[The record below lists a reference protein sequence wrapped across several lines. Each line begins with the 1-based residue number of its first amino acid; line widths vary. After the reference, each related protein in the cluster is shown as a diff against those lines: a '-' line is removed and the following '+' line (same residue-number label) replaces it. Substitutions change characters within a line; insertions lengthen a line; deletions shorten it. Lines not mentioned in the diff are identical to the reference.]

1 MPLVSANAPTD
12 AYKVQGVSLQL
23 PRAYF
28 DGAVLT
34 ADEASWMNRQL
45 GNVVTNS
52 YSSGIRRQLSE
63 IDKSRAASWK
73 AKKYTGPMDEA
84 GKKPAAATILDLCDS
99 KGRPIDHQAAI
110 LAKFEAYHIGADNRG
125 RGKGAKTTLDVVAR
139 NIAAAWVKDYLR
151 AHGQSIKKF
160 TTAKNVEYGTEFG
173 RLVANYL
180 AKRHD
185 YVYHQAEAQI
195 AASRTASEGVEL
207 DMGDIG
213 LTEPAQK
220 TA

>member
-63 IDKSRAASWK
+63 IDESRAASWK

-99 KGRPIDHQAAI
+99 EAEVRARRQRSTSLPATSLLRGSRITFAPMANPSRSSRRPRMW
-110 LAKFEAYHIGADNRG
+110 NMVR
-125 RGKGAKTTLDVVAR
+125 
-139 NIAAAWVKDYLR
+139 
-151 AHGQSIKKF
+151 SS
-160 TTAKNVEYGTEFG
+160 
-173 RLVANYL
+173 
-180 AKRHD
+180 
-185 YVYHQAEAQI
+185 
-195 AASRTASEGVEL
+195 AASWLVTWPSATITS
-207 DMGDIG
+207 I
-213 LTEPAQK
+213 TKPK
-220 TA
+220 PK